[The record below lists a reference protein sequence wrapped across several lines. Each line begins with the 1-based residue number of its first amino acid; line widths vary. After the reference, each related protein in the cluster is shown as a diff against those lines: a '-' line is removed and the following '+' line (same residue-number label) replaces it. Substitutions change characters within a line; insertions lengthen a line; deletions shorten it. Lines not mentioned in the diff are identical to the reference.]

1 MSENDRGTGDD
12 AAERDGADEKTD
24 VGRWNDTGRRD
35 VLKGAATLGVITV
48 AGSASAGADD
58 GTQNYQIVLGGTSS
72 GSSTQQAGQALARA
86 AAQHSDILDISVQ
99 VTDGWTAN
107 LYEFDSGNL
116 SSIGVDNNS
125 LSKAMNEEGPFAE
138 EPVENLPMQGFVFTN
153 LEIYWV
159 AMEGSGIESTADLA
173 EGGYTIYPIQPGF
186 GTRLLTEEI
195 IKEAGLWEDNEILN
209 LDTSDIAGAV
219 EEGRAD
225 ALCIYG
231 ANGVALSSW
240 VQEVD
245 VRSNGQLYVI
255 EVDDNF
261 REAIE
266 GVGGAR
272 LVEIEPYGW
281 EQDVTRVTDE
291 TVAWVL
297 SGQWAFG
304 PDVAAEAT
312 HEVARLSSEHW
323 ETIREADPTALDHS
337 NVESMTD
344 AVIPELEIHPGVADY
359 WEEND
364 VWNDDWT
371 RGETTE

>member
-1 MSENDRGTGDD
+1 MTDD
-12 AAERDGADEKTD
+12 QRID
-24 VGRWNDTGRRD
+24 RRD
-35 VLKGAATLGVITV
+35 VLKGATTLGVIGL
-48 AGSASAGADD
+48 AGCSDSGGGGGGGGGGNGSGGGD
-58 GTQNYQIVLGGTSS
+58 GGNYEIVIGGTSS

-86 AAQHSDILDISVQ
+86 ASQHSDILDISVQ

-125 LSKAMNEEGPFAE
+125 LSKAMNDNGPFAE
-138 EPVENLPMQGFVFTN
+138 DPVDSMPMQGFIFTS

-173 EGGYTIYPIQPGF
+173 DGGYTIYPIQPGF

-195 IKEAGLWEDNEILN
+195 IRKAGLWEPNDILN

-231 ANGVALSSW
+231 ANGKELSSW

-245 VRSNGQLYVI
+245 VRSNGELYAI

-261 REAIE
+261 RQTIE
-266 GVGGAR
+266 DTPGA
-272 LVEIEPYGW
+272 LLTEFEPYGW
-281 EQDVTRVTDE
+281 EQDVTRVTDQV
-291 TVAWVL
+291 TSWAL
-297 SGQWAFG
+297 AGQWAFG
-304 PDVAAEAT
+304 PDVPAEAT
-312 HEVARLSSEHW
+312 KEVARLSSEHW
-323 ETIREADPTALDHS
+323 QAIQQADPTALDHS
-337 NVESMTD
+337 GVESMTQ
-344 AVIPELEIHPGVADY
+344 AVIPDLEIHPGVADY

-364 VWNDDWT
+364 VWNDEWT
-371 RGETTE
+371 RGETNE